1 MPESATID
9 REPKLTLALG
19 STLQGPPSG
28 TGLAGGLRELYA
40 RHAGLAWRAL
50 RRLGV
55 PEAALEDALQD
66 VFLVLHRR
74 MNEFE
79 ARASIT
85 TWIYGIVLRVAKD
98 HRRTEAR
105 HGARLTRLAQL
116 LTTEL
121 DDTVDPAYAVERREA
136 NELMHVLL
144 AKLPDDLREVLVLVE
159 LEDLPLREACQSL
172 GVNLRTGQRRLRAAR
187 KDFDALLA
195 CHLSDAGR
203 SAP

>member
-1 MPESATID
+1 MPDLATIEC
-9 REPKLTLALG
+9 EPKEASASG
-19 STLQGPPSG
+19 STRRGPPTG
-28 TGLAGGLRELYA
+28 AGLAGGLRELYA
-40 RHAGLAWRAL
+40 KHAGLAWRAL

-98 HRRTEAR
+98 YRRSEAR

-116 LTTEL
+116 LTIEL
-121 DDTVDPAYAVERREA
+121 DDTADPAYAVERREA
-136 NELMHVLL
+136 NALMHVLL
-144 AKLPDDLREVLVLVE
+144 AKLPEDLREVLVLVE

-172 GVNLRTGQRRLRAAR
+172 GVNLRTGQRRLLAAR

-195 CHLSDAGR
+195 CHLKDAGR
-203 SAP
+203 STP

>member
-1 MPESATID
+1 VPDLATIEC
-9 REPKLTLALG
+9 EPNEASASG
-19 STLQGPPSG
+19 STLRGPPKG

-40 RHAGLAWRAL
+40 SHAPLAWRAL

-55 PEAALEDALQD
+55 SEVALEDALQD

-98 HRRTEAR
+98 YRRAEAR
-105 HGARLTRLAQL
+105 HSARLTRLAQQL
-116 LTTEL
+116 ATEL
-121 DDTVDPAYAVERREA
+121 DSVVDPAYAVEHREA
-136 NELMHVLL
+136 NQLMHVLL
-144 AKLPDDLREVLVLVE
+144 AKLADDLREVLVLVE

-172 GVNLRTGQRRLRAAR
+172 GVNQRTGQRRLRAAR
-187 KDFDALLA
+187 KEFDALLA
-195 CHLSDAGR
+195 CHLNDAGR
-203 SAP
+203 STP